1 VVFGQAPA
9 RAKSTGELWP
19 RADRIAAKFSDAW
32 IAFAATKRAENE
44 SSPGNPDSGRT
55 ARFIAHRRQI
65 KRSAIDLHERYG
77 PAAYRLARNSAR
89 AGGGASYRRHW
100 RAVARRLRRSRL
112 DAC

>member
-1 VVFGQAPA
+1 MAEQAGVGSQSPIWL
-9 RAKSTGELWP
+9 TVLW
-19 RADRIAAKFSDAW
+19 
-32 IAFAATKRAENE
+32 
-44 SSPGNPDSGRT
+44 